1 LIRRGRR
8 VLVFAVVLGA
18 LAGYTGVMAR
28 PRPDHPFFAPRPG
41 DHKPLVLAHQGGE
54 GEWPSNTQI
63 GFEES
68 VKRGADILDTDVHLS
83 RDGVLVMIHDTTVDR
98 TTDGS
103 GAIAA
108 LTLAELQRLDAGYHF
123 SQDGGKT
130 YPFRGK
136 GLQIPT
142 LEWLLGTYPQKRLI
156 VEIKE
161 TPVEAVDELARL
173 LEKHGA
179 RERVIVGSFEP
190 HLTYEVRKRC
200 PGVATCATPS
210 EARVFWLLSRLRL
223 ESFYSPAF
231 DSLQVP
237 PEHDGLQVVTR
248 RFVEA
253 AHRRGVH
260 VLPWTLDTEEE
271 MRSAMDMGV
280 DGINTNYPTRMLE
293 LVGAHQ
299 TPGSKR

>member
-1 LIRRGRR
+1 
-8 VLVFAVVLGA
+8 
-18 LAGYTGVMAR
+18 MAKI
-28 PRPDHPFFAPRPG
+28 RPDHPFFAPRAG

-54 GEWPSNTQI
+54 GEWPSNTRL

-68 VKRGADILDTDVHLS
+68 VRRGADILDTDVHLT

-98 TTDGS
+98 TTDGT
-103 GAIAA
+103 GAVAS
-108 LTLAELQRLDAGYHF
+108 LSLAELEKLDAGYRF
-123 SQDGGKT
+123 TKDGGAT
-130 YPFRGK
+130 FPFRGR
-136 GLQIPT
+136 GLAIPT
-142 LEWLLGTYPQKRLI
+142 LEWLLESYPEKRLI

-161 TPVEAVDELARL
+161 TPVAAVAELARL
-173 LEKHGA
+173 LDKHGA

-190 HLTYEVRKRC
+190 ELTYEVRRRC

-210 EARVFWLLSRLRL
+210 EARVFWVLSRLRL

-248 RFVEA
+248 RFVDA

-271 MRSAMDMGV
+271 MRSTIGLGV

-293 LVGAHQ
+293 LVGASPHAGQ
-299 TPGSKR
+299 